1 MQETRDYIDPAQRWH
16 MFIVVLSSISVVGM
30 SLGFIIPLVSLV
42 LEQRGFDSTL
52 IGLMGAAPAFGIL
65 AFAPLVPFIV
75 RHLGAQCT
83 INLAI
88 GVTGTTV
95 LLMPLIDHYGFWL
108 VMRFFSGAAIN
119 VLFVISETWINQIA
133 VEENRGRLVAIYG
146 TTLSLFIAIGPVLIN
161 ITGTEGALPFLVA
174 ALIYYIAILPQL
186 AGGGNAPAIEGRANF
201 GVFRFFKIAPILT
214 SGVLLFA
221 YLDGTGLS
229 ILPVYGLRHGLSVGE
244 STTMVTALIVG
255 YLALTIPIGWLAD
268 KVERKVL
275 LFLCG
280 CLFLS
285 CSVALPLIMSV
296 KSMVWPILFL
306 LGASGSGIY
315 TLALI
320 LIGQRFKGRIWRRPV
335 RPLAF
340 FSAWGIS

>member
-133 VEENRGRLVAIYG
+133 VEENSAFP
-146 TTLSLFIAIGPVLIN
+146 SA
-161 ITGTEGALPFLVA
+161 
-174 ALIYYIAILPQL
+174 
-186 AGGGNAPAIEGRANF
+186 
-201 GVFRFFKIAPILT
+201 
-214 SGVLLFA
+214 
-221 YLDGTGLS
+221 
-229 ILPVYGLRHGLSVGE
+229 HGLEKPGDRHAAQV
-244 STTMVTALIVG
+244 
-255 YLALTIPIGWLAD
+255 D
-268 KVERKVL
+268 
-275 LFLCG
+275 FLNKN
-280 CLFLS
+280 F
-285 CSVALPLIMSV
+285 
-296 KSMVWPILFL
+296 
-306 LGASGSGIY
+306 
-315 TLALI
+315 
-320 LIGQRFKGRIWRRPV
+320 R
-335 RPLAF
+335 
-340 FSAWGIS
+340 